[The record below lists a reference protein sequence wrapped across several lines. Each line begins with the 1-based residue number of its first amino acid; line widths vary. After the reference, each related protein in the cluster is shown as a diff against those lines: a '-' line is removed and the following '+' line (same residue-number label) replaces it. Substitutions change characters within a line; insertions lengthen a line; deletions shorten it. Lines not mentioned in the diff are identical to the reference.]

1 MRLKKVLVGLA
12 ALVMVVVGAAVA
24 LAVVAVFVIDPDDYR
39 DEIAQ
44 ELESA
49 TGRKVTFGGPI
60 AFSLSLIPT
69 LAVSD
74 VTFANASWGSRPEM
88 ASIKRLSFQVALVP
102 LLHGV
107 LHVQSMTIE
116 GADVLLETDGQ
127 GKGNWA
133 LGDTTSS
140 GSGSGS
146 GSDSEVRIDSLDVV
160 DSVVTWRDG
169 ASGQERKVEIS
180 KASFEA
186 DAPDAPMAIDAA
198 IATKEGAVT
207 IKGTVDSLAS
217 LRAGREST
225 IDLVVTA
232 PEVNLT
238 GKGTVGALSGET
250 PFDLAIALDVSALDM
265 LGELGLLDL
274 PVDGPLSFAAHL
286 TGVPA
291 KLQFD
296 DLKFAVAGTNLSGTL
311 TADIGGERPA
321 FSGDLSA
328 DSIDLAK
335 WIGEGGTSD
344 QGDRLFPDDTIPLAW
359 MGAVDADLKLKVGRL
374 DAAGL
379 VFKDV
384 SSTVSLASSRL
395 KLSPFSL
402 GVENSTV
409 DGDYTLDGAAS
420 PPASTLKLTSKG
432 FDMGALLKQSDVTEA
447 LTGTADI
454 DIDVSG
460 SGASM
465 AATMAALDGK
475 VSMVMTDGSVQEQGL
490 DLFLG
495 GVRALVGG
503 LFEKNSGSAKLSCL
517 AAAWDVKDGLAT
529 QSVLL
534 IDTQYS
540 TLTGKGTIDLG
551 KETIDETL
559 TPNAKGV
566 SLDLAVP
573 VNIGGTLMD
582 PTATPDEGALALKVG
597 SLIGS
602 VFFPPAA
609 LLGLSDLGIGADH
622 PCVLANAPGGDGSGG
637 GISTGSV
644 VDGAGAAVEGAADAV
659 GDAIDDVGK
668 GLGDLFGD

>member
-12 ALVMVVVGAAVA
+12 ALIMVVVGAAVA

-88 ASIKRLSFQVALVP
+88 ASIKRLSFRVALVP
-102 LLHGV
+102 LIHGV

-116 GADVLLETDGQ
+116 GADVLLETDRQ
-127 GKGNWA
+127 GNGNWA
-133 LGDTTSS
+133 LGDTTS
-140 GSGSGS
+140 SGS

-169 ASGQERKVEIS
+169 AGGQERKVAIS

-198 IATKEGAVT
+198 MATKEGAVT
-207 IKGTVDSLAS
+207 IKGTIDSLAS
-217 LRAGREST
+217 LRAGKDST

-232 PEVNLT
+232 PDVNLT

-265 LGELGLLDL
+265 LKELGLLDL

-286 TGVPA
+286 TGVPD

-321 FSGDLSA
+321 FSGNLSA

-344 QGDRLFPDDTIPLAW
+344 QGDRLFPDDTIPVAW
-359 MGAVDADLKLKVGRL
+359 MGAVDADLKLKVGTL

-409 DGDYTLDGAAS
+409 DGDYTLDGSANL
-420 PPASTLKLTSKG
+420 PASTLKLTSKG

-447 LTGTADI
+447 LTGTADV

-465 AATMAALDGK
+465 AAIMAALNGK

-495 GVRALVGG
+495 GARALVGG
-503 LFEKNSGSAKLSCL
+503 LFEENSGSAKLSCL

-551 KETIDETL
+551 TETIDETL

-573 VNIGGTLMD
+573 VNIGGTLMN

-637 GISTGSV
+637 GISTGGV
-644 VDGAGAAVEGAADAV
+644 VDGAGKAVEGAADAV
-659 GDAIDDVGK
+659 GNAIDDVGK
-668 GLGDLFGD
+668 GLDSLFGD

>member
-1 MRLKKVLVGLA
+1 M
-12 ALVMVVVGAAVA
+12 
-24 LAVVAVFVIDPDDYR
+24 
-39 DEIAQ
+39 
-44 ELESA
+44 
-49 TGRKVTFGGPI
+49 
-60 AFSLSLIPT
+60 
-69 LAVSD
+69 
-74 VTFANASWGSRPEM
+74 
-88 ASIKRLSFQVALVP
+88 
-102 LLHGV
+102 
-107 LHVQSMTIE
+107 
-116 GADVLLETDGQ
+116 
-127 GKGNWA
+127 
-133 LGDTTSS
+133 
-140 GSGSGS
+140 
-146 GSDSEVRIDSLDVV
+146 
-160 DSVVTWRDG
+160 
-169 ASGQERKVEIS
+169 
-180 KASFEA
+180 
-186 DAPDAPMAIDAA
+186 
-198 IATKEGAVT
+198 
-207 IKGTVDSLAS
+207 
-217 LRAGREST
+217 
-225 IDLVVTA
+225 
-232 PEVNLT
+232 
-238 GKGTVGALSGET
+238 
-250 PFDLAIALDVSALDM
+250 
-265 LGELGLLDL
+265 
-274 PVDGPLSFAAHL
+274 
-286 TGVPA
+286 PA

-359 MGAVDADLKLKVGRL
+359 MGAVDADLKLKVGTL

-465 AATMAALDGK
+465 AAIMAALDGK

-495 GVRALVGG
+495 GARALVGG

-573 VNIGGTLMD
+573 VNIGGTLMN

-609 LLGLSDLGIGADH
+609 LLGLSDLGIGAYH